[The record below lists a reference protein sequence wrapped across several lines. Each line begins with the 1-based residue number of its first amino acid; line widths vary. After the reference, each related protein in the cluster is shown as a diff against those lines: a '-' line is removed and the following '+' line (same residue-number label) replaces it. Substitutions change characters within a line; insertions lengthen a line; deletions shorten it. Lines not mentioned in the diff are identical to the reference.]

1 MYPRTRRVLEVEKAA
16 RDVDRALTERIA
28 RQNALADAQ
37 RRLAVST
44 EESERAFT
52 QMRIDRAA
60 VDHHAEAV
68 DNSNEDCDEAEAEHA
83 RAVSQWYQEEGR

>member
-1 MYPRTRRVLEVEKAA
+1 
-16 RDVDRALTERIA
+16 
-28 RQNALADAQ
+28 
-37 RRLAVST
+37 
-44 EESERAFT
+44 
-52 QMRIDRAA
+52 MRIDRAA